1 MSRILAPASGSP
13 SSATA
18 AQTLYAER
26 LLAGAGQ
33 RTEAILTGNGTTAL
47 WAALSALGLPA
58 HTPVLYPDLTAEA
71 AVNAA
76 VFAGLMPVFADVQP
90 DTAMP
95 SGADLAVSAAVTGAG
110 AMVPTRLFG
119 RQGRLPTP
127 APECPQIVDAAQC
140 GVAASDLAGGLAV
153 VVSFGPGK
161 QFDLGGGGAVLTDD
175 RAFAREVRG
184 VMATLGHDPA
194 RAAKAREGLLAD
206 LVKLSR
212 VHRPGSPS
220 HLEAW
225 RSSLFLHRRGYLR
238 PARPDL
244 ADRVTVAIAGR
255 ADARR
260 IRRARGAMLRE
271 ALAGLEGIQLLD
283 LGPADVPWR
292 VSFRAPW
299 IRDRVMGALVR
310 AGFGPSRL
318 FAPVHRIT
326 GRPDHEYPRSTA
338 LSQDL
343 VNLDPACLGGD
354 PAAVIRRLQDV
365 LTPVAAALLEQERV
379 EA

>member
-1 MSRILAPASGSP
+1 MDRILAPASGNP
-13 SSATA
+13 SSTA
-18 AQTLYAER
+18 GSRTLYAER

-33 RTEAILTGNGTTAL
+33 RTDAILTGNGTTAL
-47 WAALSALGLPA
+47 WAALTALGLPA

-127 APECPQIVDAAQC
+127 APECPQIIDAAQC

-153 VVSFGPGK
+153 VVSFGSGK

-175 RAFAREVRG
+175 RAFARQLRALVASLDSDPVR
-184 VMATLGHDPA
+184 AA
-194 RAAKAREGLLAD
+194 RARENLLAD
-206 LVKLSR
+206 LVELSR
-212 VHRPGSPS
+212 VFRPGSPA

-225 RSSLFLHRRGYLR
+225 RSSLYKHRRGYLR

-244 ADRVTVAIAGR
+244 ADRVAAALAGR

-283 LGPADVPWR
+283 CGPADVPWR

-299 IRDRVMGALVR
+299 IRDRVLRALTR

-326 GRPDHEYPRSTA
+326 GRPDHEYPRATA

-343 VNLDPACLGGD
+343 VNLDPDCLGDD
-354 PAAVIRRLQDV
+354 PGAVIRRLQAA
-365 LTPVAAALLEQERV
+365 LTPVAAALMEQEQV